1 MKTLLQGGTVVSGN
15 GPKRADILVEDEK
28 ILRVGR
34 GLPAAGA
41 QVAESSEVEMKNVFP
56 HLSLGFTV

>member
-1 MKTLLQGGTVVSGN
+1 MKTLLRGGTVVSGT
-15 GPKRADILVEDEK
+15 GLKRADILLEDEK

-41 QVAESSEVEMKNVFP
+41 S
-56 HLSLGFTV
+56 HTT